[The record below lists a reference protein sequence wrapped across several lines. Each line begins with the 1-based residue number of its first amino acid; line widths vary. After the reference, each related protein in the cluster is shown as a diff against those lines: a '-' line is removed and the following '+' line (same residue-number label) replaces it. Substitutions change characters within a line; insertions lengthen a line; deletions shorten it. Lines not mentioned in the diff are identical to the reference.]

1 MNKVTII
8 HSNDKR
14 RDEIARSVAEK
25 MDINYID
32 IQDYVLR
39 GCVLHGDLDEM
50 SREEFYERYDSDTYD
65 FLEHLAYTAYT
76 NLKEP
81 FIITIDNPHNQIH
94 IPRLKGTIS
103 VHVNAEGEPSLF
115 SLIADHVVNDGDDVV
130 DEIIQIITAD
140 ERWSDDEK

>member
-25 MDINYID
+25 MDVNYID

-50 SREEFYERYDSDTYD
+50 SREDEDSD
-65 FLEHLAYTAYT
+65 E
-76 NLKEP
+76 E
-81 FIITIDNPHNQIH
+81 
-94 IPRLKGTIS
+94 
-103 VHVNAEGEPSLF
+103 
-115 SLIADHVVNDGDDVV
+115 DD
-130 DEIIQIITAD
+130 
-140 ERWSDDEK
+140 S